1 MIGWLLLGVIEKS
14 KEGKEIAAKAAAAV
28 SGPDFLRSCRAAGP
42 VGVAAAGTGPEGS
55 GVASARGRSVAP
67 LKRFARHQKVAR
79 LPPLRGARQR
89 RRCGQT
95 LRNFTWARS
104 ASNALPQ

>member
-42 VGVAAAGTGPEGS
+42 CWRRGGRYRTRRLRRSFCEGEIGRAAETVCPASKGS
-55 GVASARGRSVAP
+55 TAAP
-67 LKRFARHQKVAR
+67 A
-79 LPPLRGARQR
+79 
-89 RRCGQT
+89 
-95 LRNFTWARS
+95 ARS
-104 ASNALPQ
+104 PPA

>member
-1 MIGWLLLGVIEKS
+1 MIGWLLLGVNEKS

-42 VGVAAAGTGPEGS
+42 CWRRGGRYRTRRLRRSFCEG
-55 GVASARGRSVAP
+55 GSVAP